1 MRETYC
7 ANCCEGNVMLLLREW
22 FFECLLHVLSRMWT
36 AKPCVSSAWTCS
48 GERLRRGTMTSFPL
62 GTDQLC
68 QDLGPSL
75 ALPKPCTRT
84 LGPCRPWQ
92 FRELP
97 PNPSF
102 QVWSV
107 LLDFAGCCYFLYCCS
122 VVQSKTS
129 HVNLYL
135 RMQLWCVLIPL
146 KITSGKVV
154 LGGLDS
160 EQGCLSF
167 LRSLGLDKRRL
178 RADPTAVYS
187 FFLRGC
193 RRAGPDFFLVTSERT
208 GAVLGEG

>member
-1 MRETYC
+1 
-7 ANCCEGNVMLLLREW
+7 MLI
-22 FFECLLHVLSRMWT
+22 VVKGMW
-36 AKPCVSSAWTCS
+36 
-48 GERLRRGTMTSFPL
+48 
-62 GTDQLC
+62 
-68 QDLGPSL
+68 
-75 ALPKPCTRT
+75 
-84 LGPCRPWQ
+84 
-92 FRELP
+92 
-97 PNPSF
+97 
-102 QVWSV
+102 
-107 LLDFAGCCYFLYCCS
+107 CCYFVNDFLSAFCMSCPECGQQSHAWAAPGHAAASSWDGGRWPHSLWGPTNCVKIWGHLSHFQSHVPELWAHAGHGSSGSCPQIHHFRYDRCS
-122 VVQSKTS
+122 WILLAAAIFFTAAVLFRSKTS